1 VYSKEPQLASIQ
13 KHTLAIAQYMVD
25 FCQAHELLCYFC
37 GGGAIGTLREG
48 GFVPWDDDLD
58 FFMPRADYERFYQL
72 WQQEDHGRFV
82 VERVTAEFVN
92 HNNFTTMRDANT
104 TFIKTYQAD
113 LDITHGIQV
122 DIFPLD
128 VAPTGAR
135 QQKFQKL
142 WAMVYALF
150 SEQVVP
156 ENNGG
161 IIALGSK
168 VLLGLFHSKKSRYR
182 VWRFAEKQMT
192 KYNRTDS
199 PWITELCVGPKYM
212 GNLYHKEWFAS
223 SVMKPFEDTEMPVPV
238 GYDHYLRQVF
248 GDYTKRPPESAQ
260 HPHHD
265 AVFIDPETP
274 YSTYRGQY
282 FLTQKGAK

>member
-1 VYSKEPQLASIQ
+1 MYSKEPQLASIQ

-37 GGGAIGTLREG
+37 GGGAIGNLREG

-72 WQQEDHGRFV
+72 WQQADHGRFV
-82 VERVTAEFVN
+82 VERVTADFVN
-92 HNNFTTMRDANT
+92 HNNFTTMRDADT

-128 VAPTGAR
+128 VAPTSAR
-135 QQKFQKL
+135 QQKVQKL

-168 VLLGLFHSKKSRYR
+168 VLLGLFHSQKSRYR

-192 KYNRTDS
+192 KYNGTDS

-223 SVMKPFEDTEMPVPV
+223 SIMKPFEDTQMPVPV
-238 GYDHYLRQVF
+238 GYDHYLHQVF

-274 YSTYRGQY
+274 YSTYRGKY

>member
-1 VYSKEPQLASIQ
+1 MYSKEATSRAVQE
-13 KHTLAIAQYMVD
+13 KTLAIAQEIVD
-25 FCQAHELLCYFC
+25 FCATHQLLCYLC
-37 GGGAIGTLREG
+37 GGGAIGALREG

-58 FFMPRADYERFYQL
+58 LFMPRADYERFCQL
-72 WQQEDHGRFV
+72 WSQRTSDRFV
-82 VERVTAEFVN
+82 LEKANADFVN
-92 HNNFTTMRDANT
+92 HNNFVTVRDSQT
-104 TFIKTYQAD
+104 TFVKTYQQD
-113 LDITHGIQV
+113 LDVAHGIAV

-128 VAPTGAR
+128 VAPTNAR
-135 QQKFQKL
+135 QQKIQKL

-168 VLLGLFHSKKSRYR
+168 VLLGLFHSQRSRYR

-192 KYNRTDS
+192 KYNGTNS

-212 GNLYHKEWFAS
+212 GNLYRREWFAS
-223 SVMKPFEDTEMPVPV
+223 NIMKPFEDTQMPIPA
-238 GYDHYLRQVF
+238 GYDQYLRQVF
-248 GDYTKRPPESAQ
+248 GEYTKRPPESAQ

-265 AVFIDPETP
+265 AVFIDPQTP
-274 YSTYRGQY
+274 YSTYRGKY

>member
-1 VYSKEPQLASIQ
+1 MYSKEPQLASIQ

-25 FCQAHELLCYFC
+25 FCKAHDLLCYFC

-82 VERVTAEFVN
+82 VECVTADFVN
-92 HNNFTTMRDANT
+92 HNNFTTMRDADT
-104 TFIKTYQAD
+104 TFVKTYQAD

-128 VAPTGAR
+128 VAPTNSR
-135 QQKFQKL
+135 QQKLQKL
-142 WAMVYALF
+142 WAMVFALF
-150 SEQVVP
+150 SEQLVP

-168 VLLGLFHSKKSRYR
+168 VLLRLFHSQRSRYR

-192 KYNRTDS
+192 KFNGTNS

-223 SVMKPFEDTEMPVPV
+223 AEMKPFEDTQMPVPV
-238 GYDHYLRQVF
+238 GYDQYLKQVF
-248 GDYTKRPPESAQ
+248 GDYMHRPPESAQ

-265 AVFIDPETP
+265 AVFIDPQTP
-274 YSTYRGQY
+274 YTEYRGKY

>member
-1 VYSKEPQLASIQ
+1 MYSNEPKLRAVQEKALG
-13 KHTLAIAQYMVD
+13 IAQAVVD
-25 FCQAHELLCYFC
+25 FCQVHELVCYFC
-37 GGGAIGTLREG
+37 GGGAIGTMREG

-58 FFMPRADYERFYQL
+58 FFMPRADYERFVQL
-72 WQQEDHGRFV
+72 WKQSDQTRYLIEKASEH
-82 VERVTAEFVN
+82 FVN
-92 HNNFTTMRDANT
+92 HNNFVTIRDKQT
-104 TFIKTYQAD
+104 TFVKTYQQD
-113 LDITHGIQV
+113 LDVVHGIAV

-128 VAPTGAR
+128 VAPTNPR
-135 QQKFQKL
+135 QQKLQKL
-142 WAMVYALF
+142 WAMVFALF
-150 SEQVVP
+150 SEQLVP

-168 VLLGLFHSKKSRYR
+168 VLLGLFHSQRSRYR

-192 KYNRTDS
+192 KFNGTDS

-212 GNLYHKEWFAS
+212 SNLYHKEWFAS
-223 SVMKPFEDTEMPVPV
+223 AEMKPFEDTQMPVPV
-238 GYDHYLRQVF
+238 GYDQYLKQVF
-248 GDYTKRPPESAQ
+248 GDYMHRPPESAQ

-274 YSTYRGQY
+274 YTEYRGKY